1 MTGATPGAVSARYT
15 ASAALG
21 YAWVIFRANPMAFLR
36 LAILQALIF
45 ASTGFAM
52 VWLMGW
58 AGLNADAPP
67 AEQVAATLRMSA
79 LTAPV
84 YLALAALSIWIEALW
99 LDVFFNRPRR
109 LWPGWG
115 DYGRL
120 LLSFLIV
127 LAVFLAGYLGVLFMG
142 AIIIG
147 VTAVIGGAGPAFLSG
162 LLVFAAFMAFLILV
176 QMRFTALPGL
186 VFMTGRL
193 AVADAWRLTRGRMG
207 ALLLAWLG
215 YAFAYLVAIA
225 LAAGLLSLT
234 PASPWRAVQAA
245 IEQPENPLAQYE
257 VYSILVV
264 DPGAAAW
271 AFLLLLV
278 SYLLFV
284 PMMAISRAIGVR
296 LALEGEPE

>member
-1 MTGATPGAVSARYT
+1 MTSARPGAVSGRYT
-15 ASAALG
+15 AAAAIG
-21 YAWVIFRANPMAFLR
+21 YAWVVFRANPLAFLR
-36 LAILQALIF
+36 LAVLQALIF

-67 AEQVAATLRMSA
+67 AEQVAALLRMSA
-79 LTAPV
+79 LSAPV

-120 LLSFLIV
+120 LLSFFIV
-127 LAVFLAGYLGVLFMG
+127 LAVFFAGYLGVLLLG
-142 AIIIG
+142 AIMIG
-147 VTAVIGGAGPAFLSG
+147 VTAAIGGAGPAVLVG
-162 LLVFAAFMAFLILV
+162 LLVLAGFLAFVVLI

-186 VFMTGRL
+186 VFITGRI

-207 ALLLAWLG
+207 SLLLAWLG

-225 LAAGLLSLT
+225 LSFGLLSLT
-234 PASPWRAVQAA
+234 PASPWRAMQAA

-264 DPGAAAW
+264 DPGAAAF

-278 SYLLFV
+278 SNLLFV
-284 PMMAISRAIGVR
+284 PIMAISRAIGVR

>member
-1 MTGATPGAVSARYT
+1 MTGTVPGAVPARYT
-15 ASAALG
+15 ARAALG
-21 YAWVIFRANPMAFLR
+21 YAWVVFRTNPMAFLR

-58 AGLNADAPP
+58 AGLNAEAPP
-67 AEQVAATLRMSA
+67 AEQVAAALRVSA

-99 LDVFFNRPRR
+99 LDLFFNRPLR
-109 LWPGWG
+109 LWPGWS

-127 LAVFLAGYLGVLFMG
+127 LAVFIAGYLGVLFLG

-147 VTAVIGGAGPAFLSG
+147 VTAAIGGAGPAIVSG
-162 LLVFAAFMAFLILV
+162 LLVFAAFVAFLILV
-176 QMRFTALPGL
+176 QMRFTALPGV
-186 VFMTGRL
+186 VFMTGRI
-193 AVADAWRLTRGRMG
+193 AVADAWRLSRGRMG

-215 YAFAYLVAIA
+215 YAFAYLVNIAISVS
-225 LAAGLLSLT
+225 LLSLT

-264 DPGAAAW
+264 DAGAAAF
-271 AFLLLLV
+271 AFLLILA
-278 SYLLFV
+278 SNLLFV
-284 PMMAISRAIGVR
+284 PIMAVSRAIGVR